1 MSLVSVG
8 WRRHSTWQAF
18 EERVVTRAPSLRQY
32 TNEDND
38 EEEDEL
44 QDSAGRL
51 HAQKVSELPR
61 VGAVGLLRNLPVTSA
76 TGSAAATA
84 VAA

>member
-38 EEEDEL
+38 EEEDEE
-44 QDSAGRL
+44 DEEVEDEPPPPPPPGCVPFS
-51 HAQKVSELPR
+51 
-61 VGAVGLLRNLPVTSA
+61 
-76 TGSAAATA
+76 TGSEHPVEVMMT
-84 VAA
+84 